1 MLNILSEI
9 GTGKSFSYFSRLE
22 IYMKRLRTQQELW
35 SATRR
40 DMPSV
45 EVLPIC
51 VLKIPIA

>member
-1 MLNILSEI
+1 MLNVHSEI

-51 VLKIPIA
+51 VLKIPIS